1 MSNSLSLFSPLT
13 LRDAIFRNRSFVS
26 PMCQYSAEADGVPRD
41 WHLVHLGKFAVGGAG
56 LVMTE
61 ATAVAPEGRLSP
73 GDTGLWHDDQA
84 LAWKRITRFIRDQGA
99 LSGVQLVHAGRKGS
113 TTPPWEGETHI
124 PVEIG
129 GWETV
134 GPSEIAF
141 GRLPAPRALDE
152 NGIRSVVAD
161 FRDAARR
168 ALEAD
173 FDVIELHAAHGYLVH
188 QFLSPISNA
197 REDSYGGAFEGRVN
211 FLVEVV
217 DAIREVW
224 PDNRPLFVRVSATD
238 WADGGWNLDDSVA
251 ASILL
256 REHGVDLVDC
266 SSGGTVDNALIPKG
280 PGYQVPFASAIK
292 QRSGI
297 ATGAVG
303 LITEPRQANEIIV
316 EEWADAVF
324 LGRELLRQPHWPLLA
339 AVELSEP
346 FEWPLQYVTSQPRR
360 SSEVG

>member
-1 MSNSLSLFSPLT
+1 VSNSLSLFSPFT
-13 LRDAIFRNRSFVS
+13 LRDATFRNRSFVS
-26 PMCQYSAEADGVPRD
+26 PMCQYSAKGDGVPHD
-41 WHLVHLGKFAVGGAG
+41 WHFVHLGQFAVGGAG

-61 ATAVAPEGRLSP
+61 ATAVAPEGRLSF
-73 GDTGLWHDDQA
+73 GDTGLWNDDQA
-84 LAWKRITRFIRDQGA
+84 SAWKRINRFIRDQGA

-113 TTPPWEGETHI
+113 TTPPWEGEIHM

-141 GRLPAPRALDE
+141 GALPVPRALDE
-152 NGIRSVVAD
+152 DGIRSVVAD

-197 REDSYGGAFEGRVN
+197 RVDSYGGTLDGRVK
-211 FLVEVV
+211 FLLEVV

-224 PDNRPLFVRVSATD
+224 PDSRPLFVRVSATD
-238 WADGGWNLDDSVA
+238 WVDGGWNLDDTVA
-251 ASILL
+251 ASVLL

-280 PGYQVPFASAIK
+280 PGYQVPFARAIK

-303 LITEPRQANEIIV
+303 FITDPRQANEIIA

-324 LGRELLRQPHWPLLA
+324 LGRELLRQPRWPLLA
-339 AVELSEP
+339 AVELSES
-346 FEWPLQYVTSQPRR
+346 FEWPVQYKTSQPRR
-360 SSEVG
+360 SSETD

>member
-13 LRDAIFRNRSFVS
+13 LRDATFRNRNFVS
-26 PMCQYSAEADGVPRD
+26 PMCQYSAKGDGVPHD
-41 WHLVHLGKFAVGGAG
+41 WHFVHLGQFAVGGAG

-61 ATAVAPEGRLSP
+61 ATAVAPEGRLSF
-73 GDTGLWHDDQA
+73 GDTGPWNDDQTS
-84 LAWKRITRFIRDQGA
+84 AWKRITRFIRDQGA

-113 TTPPWEGETHI
+113 TTPPWEGETHM
-124 PVEIG
+124 PAAIG

-134 GPSEIAF
+134 APSEIAF
-141 GRLPAPRALDE
+141 GCLPPPRALDE
-152 NGIRSVVAD
+152 DGIRRVVAD
-161 FRDAARR
+161 FRDAACR

-197 REDSYGGAFEGRVN
+197 RMDSYGGAFEGRVK

-238 WADGGWNLDDSVA
+238 WVDGGWNLDDTVA

-280 PGYQVPFASAIK
+280 PGYQVPFARAIK

-303 LITEPRQANEIIV
+303 FITDPRQANEIIF
-316 EEWADAVF
+316 EEWADVVF

-339 AVELSEP
+339 AVELGEP
-346 FEWPLQYVTSQPRR
+346 FEWPVQYQTSQPRR

>member
-1 MSNSLSLFSPLT
+1 MSNSLSLFSPFT
-13 LRDAIFRNRSFVS
+13 LREATFRNRIFVS
-26 PMCQYSAEADGVPRD
+26 PMCQYSARGDGVPHD
-41 WHLVHLGKFAVGGAG
+41 WHFVHLGQFAVGGAG

-61 ATAVAPEGRLSP
+61 ATAVAADGRLSV
-73 GDTGLWHDDQA
+73 GDTGLWNDDQA
-84 LAWKRITRFIRDQGA
+84 SAWKRITGFIRDQGA

-124 PVEIG
+124 PVGAG

-134 GPSEIAF
+134 GPSEVAF
-141 GRLPAPRALDE
+141 GCLPTPRALDAD
-152 NGIRSVVAD
+152 GIRSVVAG

-197 REDSYGGAFEGRVN
+197 RIDGYGGSFEGRVK

-217 DAIREVW
+217 DSIREVW

-238 WADGGWNLDDSVA
+238 WVDGGWNLDDTVA
-251 ASILL
+251 AGVLL
-256 REHGVDLVDC
+256 REHGVDLIDC
-266 SSGGTVDNALIPKG
+266 SSGGTVDNAVIPKG
-280 PGYQVPFASAIK
+280 PGYQVPFARGIK
-292 QRSGI
+292 KRSGI

-303 LITEPRQANEIIV
+303 FITDPRQANEIIAK
-316 EEWADAVF
+316 EWADAVF
-324 LGRELLRQPHWPLLA
+324 LGKELLRQPHWPLLA

-346 FEWPLQYVTSQPRR
+346 FEWPVQYATSRPQTA
-360 SSEVG
+360 SEVL